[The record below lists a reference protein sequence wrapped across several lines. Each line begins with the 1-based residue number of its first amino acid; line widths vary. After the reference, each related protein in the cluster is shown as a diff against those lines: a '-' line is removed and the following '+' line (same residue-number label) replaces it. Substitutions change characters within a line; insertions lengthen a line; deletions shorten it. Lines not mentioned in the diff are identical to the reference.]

1 MSIANELSCDV
12 ATAMLTERADE
23 QTRGAS
29 GDLTDI
35 VLEVHTTLRR
45 LTNEARR
52 RRAQV
57 LVEPAPQTPGG
68 GHNAASGR
76 H

>member
-1 MSIANELSCDV
+1 MSIAHELSCDV

-23 QTRGAS
+23 RHTAAE
-29 GDLTDI
+29 GDLTEI

-52 RRAQV
+52 RRRAQ
-57 LVEPAPQTPGG
+57 AHDAATPQT
-68 GHNAASGR
+68 NAASFR

>member
-1 MSIANELSCDV
+1 MSIAHELSCDV
-12 ATAMLTERADE
+12 ATAMLTERAGE
-23 QTRGAS
+23 RREAAA

-52 RRAQV
+52 RRRAQGSDA
-57 LVEPAPQTPGG
+57 LAPQT
-68 GHNAASGR
+68 NAASGR

>member
-12 ATAMLTERADE
+12 ATAMLADRADG
-23 QTRGAS
+23 RRDAAG

-45 LTNEARR
+45 LTNEARQ
-52 RRAQV
+52 RRAQAFR
-57 LVEPAPQTPGG
+57 PDAPPQTPATG
-68 GHNAASGR
+68 NAASGR

>member
-12 ATAMLTERADE
+12 ATAMLTERADV
-23 QTRGAS
+23 QTRSAS
-29 GDLTDI
+29 DDLTDI

-68 GHNAASGR
+68 HNAASGR

>member
-1 MSIANELSCDV
+1 MSIAHELSCDV
-12 ATAMLTERADE
+12 ATAMLADPADE
-23 QTRGAS
+23 QRGAAG

-45 LTNEARR
+45 LTNEARQ
-52 RRAQV
+52 RRAQAFRP
-57 LVEPAPQTPGG
+57 EAPQTPAVG
-68 GHNAASGR
+68 AASSGS